1 MTPLTRYD
9 LPGTTVQPEGITH
22 GLDRDFYVG
31 SIPDGTIFR
40 GQLDSARASVWQP
53 PGVDDRTSVLG
64 LALHGTQNLVACG
77 GETGHVF
84 VYALATGAL
93 VGRRSVP
100 ATSSL
105 LNDVWVVGDCAYI
118 TDSQTPVIW
127 RLPLGSDDAAPGE
140 PEVFADLSHAG
151 PQPYLN
157 GIVATADESALL
169 VAAQGAGSLWRVTL
183 ATSAVSEVR
192 LPDGYRFAADG
203 LLLLDPTTLLGLCA
217 ERTSDGDIVDYL
229 AALRLDD
236 RASTATPL
244 GRWSDDRFDAP
255 TTLARVADGR
265 LLLVNSQLGR
275 DDPVLPF
282 RVIAM
287 DMPAELR

>member
-9 LPGTTVQPEGITH
+9 LPGRTVQPEGITH
-22 GLDRDFYVG
+22 GLDHDFYVG

-40 GQLDSARASVWQP
+40 GRLDSAEMSVWQP
-53 PGVDDRTSVLG
+53 PGVDGRTSVLG
-64 LALHGTQNLVACG
+64 LALHGTRNLVACG

-84 VYALATGAL
+84 VYDLATRGL

-100 ATSSL
+100 TSPAL
-105 LNDVWVVGDCAYI
+105 LNDVWVVGDNAYI
-118 TDSQTPVIW
+118 TDSETPVIW
-127 RLPLGSDDAAPGE
+127 RLPLANDGAALGE

-151 PQPYLN
+151 PGAYLN

-169 VAAQGAGSLWRVTL
+169 VAAQGAGTLWRVAL
-183 ATSAVSEVR
+183 ATRAVSEVR

-203 LLLLDPTTLLGLCA
+203 LLLLDPTTLIGLCA
-217 ERTSDGDIVDYL
+217 ERTSEGDVVDYL

-236 RASTATPL
+236 QASTAAPL

-255 TTLARVADGR
+255 TTLARAADGR

-275 DDPVLPF
+275 DEPILPF
-282 RVIAM
+282 HVIAM